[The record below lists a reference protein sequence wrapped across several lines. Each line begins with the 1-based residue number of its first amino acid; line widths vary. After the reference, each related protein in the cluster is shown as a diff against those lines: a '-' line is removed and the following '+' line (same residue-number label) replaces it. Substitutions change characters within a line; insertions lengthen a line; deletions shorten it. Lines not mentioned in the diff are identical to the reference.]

1 MPGAEGIAD
10 TRMYIRRAPL
20 GQGNLTFKQRKQRY
34 PLVLIIL
41 YLAIL
46 FAALYVFWQADRFQ
60 PRVAAFFGPTPTATP
75 YPQDLIRQADEA
87 YWAGDMKKAID
98 LYRQASEI
106 DPQNVETLTALS
118 HVLTLDRQ
126 LQEALAVAEQVI
138 LIAPEDPRGYAVK
151 ARALDWDGQYDK
163 ATVTALRAVE
173 LDADYAPA
181 RAYLAEAY
189 VDVGQ
194 LRNAREQAEL
204 AIQLDPYNVDA
215 RRNYAYVL
223 ESYGLYGSAIQQYIQ
238 ALHLHPN
245 RLDLMYGLARN
256 YRGAKQYEQSIRT
269 FREIMVRTPEES
281 IIYIELG
288 KTYYE
293 IRDDDAAQTILEQ
306 AVRLVCEECPFHTYK
321 EILTREEP
329 LFLDRTDRKLPD
341 ELNTAWL
348 RLGQVYYTRRN
359 YESALE
365 ILEEAIAYG
374 EKHDARAQIE
384 AYYVTAGAYY
394 YLDRCELAVPRA
406 KQALDILMEDKSKEP
421 DPYAMLNTLRIFVLC
436 RDYARHPY
444 VLTEPGFTNGFPD
457 EHEEPEVLLEIGGSS
472 P

>member
-1 MPGAEGIAD
+1 
-10 TRMYIRRAPL
+10 MYIRRAPL
-20 GQGNLTFKQRKQRY
+20 GQGNLTFKQRRHRY
-34 PLVLIIL
+34 PLVLIFL
-41 YLAIL
+41 YLVIL
-46 FAALYVFWQADRFQ
+46 FAALYVFWQADRYQ
-60 PRVAAFFGPTPTATP
+60 PRVAAIFGPTPTATP
-75 YPQDLIRQADEA
+75 YPEDLIRQADQA
-87 YWAGDMKKAID
+87 YRAGNFKNAID

-106 DPQNVETLTALS
+106 DPQDVETLTALS
-118 HVLTLDRQ
+118 HILTLDRQ
-126 LQEALAVAEQVI
+126 LQEALVIAEQVI

-163 ATVTALRAVE
+163 ATVAALRAIE
-173 LDADYAPA
+173 LDANYAPA
-181 RAYLAEAY
+181 HAYLAEAY

-194 LRNAREQAEL
+194 LRLAREQAEL

-223 ESYGLYGSAIQQYIQ
+223 ESYGNYGGAIQQYIQ

-288 KTYYE
+288 KTYFE

-306 AVRLVCEECPFHTYK
+306 AVRLVCEDCPLHTYR
-321 EILTREEP
+321 EILTRGGEDGP

-341 ELNTAWL
+341 DLNTAWL

-374 EKHDARAQIE
+374 EKHEQRAQVE
-384 AYYVTAGAYY
+384 TYYITAGAYY

-406 KQALDILMEDKSKEP
+406 KQALDILTENKSKEP
-421 DPYAMLNTLRIFVLC
+421 DTFALLNTLRIFVLC
-436 RDYARHPY
+436 RDYAGSPY
-444 VLTEPGFTNGFPD
+444 LLTDAGFTNGFPD
-457 EHEEPEVLLEIGGSS
+457 GYEEPDVIVERGSS
-472 P
+472 GDSSP